1 MAGEKDMWNSMLLII
16 GLKLMSLNVKLCRR
30 CFPVFVQY
38 VIVKGEKSMV
48 NDGWSIKVLLLDLLI
63 TKGQKYYPN
72 KNDSYPPFS
81 NTPVNIIENNKKA
94 YNSCKIK
101 EIQKRIIK

>member
-1 MAGEKDMWNSMLLII
+1 MLLII

-48 NDGWSIKVLLLDLLI
+48 NDG
-63 TKGQKYYPN
+63 
-72 KNDSYPPFS
+72 
-81 NTPVNIIENNKKA
+81 
-94 YNSCKIK
+94 
-101 EIQKRIIK
+101 

>member
-1 MAGEKDMWNSMLLII
+1 MI
-16 GLKLMSLNVKLCRR
+16 
-30 CFPVFVQY
+30 
-38 VIVKGEKSMV
+38 
-48 NDGWSIKVLLLDLLI
+48 LLDLLI

>member
-1 MAGEKDMWNSMLLII
+1 M
-16 GLKLMSLNVKLCRR
+16 
-30 CFPVFVQY
+30 
-38 VIVKGEKSMV
+38 
-48 NDGWSIKVLLLDLLI
+48 LLLDI
-63 TKGQKYYPN
+63 STNYTKGQKYYPN